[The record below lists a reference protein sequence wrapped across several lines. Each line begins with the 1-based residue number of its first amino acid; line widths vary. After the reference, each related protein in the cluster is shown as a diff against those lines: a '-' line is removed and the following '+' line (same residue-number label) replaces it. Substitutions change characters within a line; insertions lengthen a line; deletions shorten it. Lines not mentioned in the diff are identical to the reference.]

1 MKRKEGFLTQQRT
14 VVLLFLAAIFLNVLV
29 TKIVMLC
36 MPGSTPGA
44 EASRITKYF
53 FAVLIVLLVPALWKT
68 PLQIRWAALK
78 VENRGAFAREML
90 EAAGISLILIAV
102 IVICRLI
109 LNGRDPE
116 AAARPWFGL
125 YLNTHGRWFYPF
137 SAVFQEF
144 LIKGVMQENI
154 RSLVPDGNR
163 HLTAVMLGL
172 FFASLHMNYPLYYL
186 LGAGLLCFG
195 TAYLYER
202 DRNIWGSVLIHFVI
216 GFMPRALGL
225 KM

>member
-1 MKRKEGFLTQQRT
+1 MNRKEGFLSQQLT
-14 VVLLFLAAIFLNVLV
+14 VMLLFLVAVFLNVLV
-29 TKIVMLC
+29 TKVVM
-36 MPGSTPGA
+36 MFTPGSTVQA

-53 FAVLIVLLVPALWKT
+53 FAALIVLLVPALWKT

-78 VENRGAFAREML
+78 AGNLGSFGREML
-90 EAAGISLILIAV
+90 EAAGISLVLIAV
-102 IVICRLI
+102 MVVYRLI
-109 LNGRDPE
+109 LNGRDAE
-116 AAARPWFGL
+116 TATRPWFGL

-144 LIKGVMQENI
+144 LIKAVMQENV

-163 HLTAVMLGL
+163 HLTAVMIGL